1 MAMRCLLVVR
11 APGWCN
17 TCGAIPLSDIIIVQ
31 HLHNLCKYFILTL
44 YRLLTWRRTVS
55 TQALVKVDRQKLQ
68 KLRER
73 RLWLVGDLAEKSG
86 VHRNT
91 ISKLEN
97 DRGGAYPETI
107 RKLAK
112 ALDVDP
118 TELLG
123 E

>member
-1 MAMRCLLVVR
+1 M
-11 APGWCN
+11 
-17 TCGAIPLSDIIIVQ
+17 
-31 HLHNLCKYFILTL
+31 
-44 YRLLTWRRTVS
+44 S
-55 TQALVKVDRQKLQ
+55 TQVLVKVDGQKLQ

-73 RLWLVGDLAEKSG
+73 QLWLVGDLAEKSG

-97 DRGGAYPETI
+97 ERGGSYPETI

-112 ALDVDP
+112 ALDVEP
-118 TELLG
+118 TELLQ

>member
-1 MAMRCLLVVR
+1 
-11 APGWCN
+11 
-17 TCGAIPLSDIIIVQ
+17 
-31 HLHNLCKYFILTL
+31 LTEEL
-44 YRLLTWRRTVS
+44 KMS
-55 TQALVKVDRQKLQ
+55 TQVLVEVDGQKLQ
-68 KLRER
+68 KLRR
-73 RLWLVGDLAEKSG
+73 QRLWLIGDLAEKSG

-97 DRGGAYPETI
+97 DKGGAYPETI

-112 ALDVDP
+112 ALDADP

>member
-1 MAMRCLLVVR
+1 MV
-11 APGWCN
+11 
-17 TCGAIPLSDIIIVQ
+17 
-31 HLHNLCKYFILTL
+31 
-44 YRLLTWRRTVS
+44 
-55 TQALVKVDRQKLQ
+55 TQTSMEVDGQ
-68 KLRER
+68 KLR
-73 RLWLVGDLAEKSG
+73 RLRSQRVWLIGDLSRESG
-86 VHRNT
+86 VHRNV

-97 DRGGAYPETI
+97 GKGGAYPDTI